1 MNYKFKTKPYKHQL
15 TALEK
20 SWNKENF
27 AYFMEMGTGKT
38 KVLIDNLAMLY
49 DKGKI
54 DGALIIAPK
63 GVVKT
68 WYEQELPTHLPNHIE
83 NVTVLWQ
90 PNITKTQREKLE
102 SLFEIETAFH
112 ILIMNVE
119 SLSTDKGVKFA
130 SKFINSHKTLMAID
144 ESTTIKTPTAKR
156 TKNIIDIGKL
166 AKYRRIMTGSPITKN
181 PLDLYTQ
188 CEFLDP
194 WLLDFSSYY
203 AFRNRYAEMKTMH
216 IHGRSIQ
223 VVDKFQNLGE
233 LSETVK
239 QFSYRVLKEDC
250 LDLPDKI
257 FIKRHVSLTPD
268 QKKIY
273 EQMKKAA
280 MAMLNGKMT
289 TTMTVLTQ
297 LMRLHQITCGHF
309 IADDGSTQSVDSNR
323 LNELMNIL
331 EETEGK
337 AIIWANYQLSVG
349 EIIQRII
356 KEYGP
361 GSVVHYYGKTLPEQR
376 DYAIDAFQK
385 GKARFFVGTPATG
398 GYGLTPQED
407 RQDFIRKFQN
417 DPKCRFLIGTP
428 QTGGYGITLTQA
440 NTVIYYSNS
449 YDLEK
454 RLQSEDRAHRIGQ
467 KKPVTYVDLIAED
480 TVDEKIVKALRDK
493 INIASEVMGEELKDW
508 I

>member
-1 MNYKFKTKPYKHQL
+1 MDYKFKTKPYAHQI

-20 SWNKENF
+20 SWNKENY

-68 WYEQELPTHLPNHIE
+68 WYEQELPIHLPNHIE
-83 NVTVLWQ
+83 NVSVLWQ
-90 PNITKTQREKLE
+90 ANITKGQQEKLD
-102 SLFEIETAFH
+102 SLFEIDTALH

-119 SLSTDKGVKFA
+119 AFSTEKGVKFA
-130 SKFINSHKTLMAID
+130 TKFINSHKTMMAID
-144 ESTTIKTPTAKR
+144 ESTTIKTPTARR
-156 TKNIIDIGKL
+156 TKNIIKIGIN
-166 AKYRRIMTGSPITKN
+166 AKYKRIMTGSPITKN

-216 IHGRSIQ
+216 VSGRSIQ
-223 VVDKFQNLGE
+223 VIDKFQNLGE
-233 LSETVK
+233 LSDTVK

-250 LDLPDKI
+250 LDLPPKN
-257 FIKRHVSLTPD
+257 FIKRHITLTPD
-268 QKKIY
+268 QKKVY

-280 MAMLNGKMT
+280 IAVLNKKVT
-289 TTMTVLTQ
+289 TTVSVLTQ
-297 LMRLHQITCGHF
+297 LMRLHQITCGYVT
-309 IADDGSTQSVDSNR
+309 ADDGSIQEVESNR
-323 LNELMNIL
+323 MNELMSIL

-337 AIIWANYQLSVG
+337 VIIWANYQFSVG
-349 EIIQRII
+349 DIIQKIT
-356 KEYGP
+356 KKFGKQSY
-361 GSVVHYYGKTLPEQR
+361 VHY
-376 DYAIDAFQK
+376 
-385 GKARFFVGTPATG
+385 
-398 GYGLTPQED
+398 YGLTPQEV
-407 RQDFIRKFQN
+407 RQENIRRFQN
-417 DPKCRFLIGTP
+417 DPECTFIIGTP

-440 NTVIYYSNS
+440 NTVIYYSNG

-467 KKPVTYVDLIAED
+467 KKTVTYIDIIAED
-480 TVDEKIVKALRDK
+480 TIDEKIVEALRKK
-493 INIASEVMGEELKDW
+493 INIASEVLGEELKEW